1 METLL
6 APARSSGA
14 FGDRKMDATDRIA
27 QIFDRLVQLGRN
39 ASELTMSE
47 RMVYYV
53 VATRCEIDIN
63 GFASVYEQHLVP
75 EEIKILI
82 GGLERI
88 NERGLADEFQRGFD
102 VLKSDGFYEH
112 MNWNL
117 VSDTVKSEIDM
128 IGARIGNRLWDIDE
142 KLTSLF
148 T

>member
-1 METLL
+1 
-6 APARSSGA
+6 
-14 FGDRKMDATDRIA
+14 MDASERIA

-39 ASELTMSE
+39 ASEFTSSE
-47 RMVYYV
+47 RIVYLV

-75 EEIKILI
+75 EEIEILI
-82 GGLERI
+82 DGLDQI
-88 NERGLADEFQRGFD
+88 NERSLGDEFRRGYD

-117 VSDTVKSEIDM
+117 VSDTVKSEIAM
-128 IGARIGNRLWDIDE
+128 IGARIGDRLWDVDE
-142 KLTSLF
+142 KLSSLL